1 MGPVRRVMLAGRLIL
16 LSLTLATAARFPTRV
31 AGAPDWPRPAPVREL
46 VNDAR
51 LFRPFAVNVSTEV
64 DRSLAATPTP
74 AGDVLARLLT
84 LRVHLAVHLGDA
96 AGALAAAARIRD
108 TLVPPAE
115 RPFSGVLTAAFVAA
129 QTAAPAGVSS
139 PDYTP
144 AFRSALQQRL
154 AALPVTAE
162 IATLLE
168 RQRDRFQSITREKLA
183 AEAEVLGTRL
193 DAMPR
198 WPLDEVD
205 HVVRLGHRLVTVL
218 PVRETILRAL
228 EAAIAQR
235 SPVPK

>member
-1 MGPVRRVMLAGRLIL
+1 MANIFLAWQNRADEGT
-16 LSLTLATAARFPTRV
+16 LS
-31 AGAPDWPRPAPVREL
+31 GSWG
-46 VNDAR
+46 
-51 LFRPFAVNVSTEV
+51 SW
-64 DRSLAATPTP
+64 
-74 AGDVLARLLT
+74 
-84 LRVHLAVHLGDA
+84 
-96 AGALAAAARIRD
+96 
-108 TLVPPAE
+108 
-115 RPFSGVLTAAFVAA
+115 
-129 QTAAPAGVSS
+129 
-139 PDYTP
+139 
-144 AFRSALQQRL
+144 L